1 MDKGRVVG
9 VACAVCVALAACPL
23 GRAQAV
29 DSWGREQ
36 MARGLDQLHRSSSTC
51 VGNAVGVHVY
61 EAMYDQGQIGAL
73 SLHSYAAL
81 TTRLCRSARS
91 TVRRWTPTVFPQ
103 SGLEANEAALL
114 KRELVDLQRC
124 WLRAID
130 ASGVY
135 LRAVAAGRPTRAPF
149 STLMHA
155 SRTERA
161 MESRLRTEWGL

>member
-1 MDKGRVVG
+1 MDTGRVVG

-23 GRAQAV
+23 GRAQAA

-36 MARGLDQLHRSSSTC
+36 MASGLDQLHRSSSTC

-61 EAMYDQGQIGAL
+61 EGMYDQGQIGAL

-81 TTRLCRSARS
+81 TTRLCQSARS
-91 TVRRWTPTVFPQ
+91 TVRRWTPTVFPP
-103 SGLEANEAALL
+103 SGLEVNEAALV
-114 KRELVDLQRC
+114 KRDLVDLQRC

-135 LRAVAAGRPTRAPF
+135 LRAVAAGRPTRPPF
-149 STLMHA
+149 SALMRA
-155 SRTERA
+155 YRTERA
-161 MESRLRTEWGL
+161 MELRLRTEWGL